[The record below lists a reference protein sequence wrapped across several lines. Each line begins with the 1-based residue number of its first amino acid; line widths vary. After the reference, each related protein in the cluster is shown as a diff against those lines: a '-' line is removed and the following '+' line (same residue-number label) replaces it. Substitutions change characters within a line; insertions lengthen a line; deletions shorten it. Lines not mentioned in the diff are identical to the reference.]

1 MNRFTGFSCLGGMLS
16 VWRRDKVGPDGV
28 TMFGRVI
35 VLAAVVV
42 ALALL
47 GSSFLLNGLPAPA
60 PVSAAGATGA
70 VAAEAPSPEPPQRE
84 SSGYREALLEADQRG
99 QYAAG
104 VLLNGVPVTM
114 LIDTG
119 ATEVCVS
126 ASTARRLGLS
136 PSGGRQRLIQ
146 TANGQSTASPTILRS
161 LSLDGLYMNDVEALI
176 LAPEAGEVNLLGES
190 FLKRLM
196 SVEQRNGA
204 LVLRQ

>member
-1 MNRFTGFSCLGGMLS
+1 
-16 VWRRDKVGPDGV
+16 
-28 TMFGRVI
+28 MFGRVI

-47 GSSFLLNGLPAPA
+47 GSSFLLNRLPAPA
-60 PVSAAGATGA
+60 PVSAAGATAGA

-104 VLLNGVPVTM
+104 VLVNGVPVPM

-119 ATEVCVS
+119 ASHVCVF

-136 PSGGRQRLIQ
+136 PSGGRKRVMQ
-146 TANGQSTASPTILRS
+146 TANGQSTASPTVLRS
-161 LSLDGLYMNDVEALI
+161 VSLGGLYLNDVEALI

-190 FLKRLM
+190 FLKRLV
-196 SVEQRNGA
+196 SVEQRNGT

>member
-1 MNRFTGFSCLGGMLS
+1 
-16 VWRRDKVGPDGV
+16 
-28 TMFGRVI
+28 MFGRVI

-47 GSSFLLNGLPAPA
+47 GSSFLLNRLPAPA

-104 VLLNGVPVTM
+104 VLVNGAPVRM

-119 ATEVCVS
+119 ASDVCIS

-136 PSGGRQRLIQ
+136 PSGGPKRVMQ
-146 TANGQSTASPTILRS
+146 TANGQSTALPTVLRS
-161 LSLDGLYMNDVEALI
+161 VSLGGLYVSDVEALI
-176 LAPEAGEVNLLGES
+176 LTPDAGEVNLLGES
-190 FLKRLM
+190 FLKRLV
-196 SVEQRNGA
+196 SVEQRNGT

>member
-1 MNRFTGFSCLGGMLS
+1 
-16 VWRRDKVGPDGV
+16 
-28 TMFGRVI
+28 MFGRI
-35 VLAAVVV
+35 IFLAALGV

-47 GSSFLLNGLPAPA
+47 GSSLLLNRLPEAASASAPA
-60 PVSAAGATGA
+60 DATRG
-70 VAAEAPSPEPPQRE
+70 VTAEAPTPEPPRRE

-99 QYAAG
+99 QYAADASI
-104 VLLNGVPVTM
+104 NGAPVRM

-126 ASTARRLGLS
+126 ALTAKRLGLS
-136 PSGGRQRLIQ
+136 PSGGRKRLIQ

-161 LSLDGLYMNDVEALI
+161 VSLDGLYMKDVEALI
-176 LAPEAGEVNLLGES
+176 LAPEAGEVNLLGAS
-190 FLKRLM
+190 FLKRLV

>member
-1 MNRFTGFSCLGGMLS
+1 
-16 VWRRDKVGPDGV
+16 
-28 TMFGRVI
+28 MFGRVI

-47 GSSFLLNGLPAPA
+47 GSSFLLNRLPEPAPA
-60 PVSAAGATGA
+60 SAAGATG
-70 VAAEAPSPEPPQRE
+70 AAEAPSPEPPRRQ

-99 QYAAG
+99 QYAAE
-104 VLLNGVPVTM
+104 VSVNGSRVRM

-119 ATEVCVS
+119 ATQVCVS

-136 PSGGRQRLIQ
+136 PSGGRTLLIQ
-146 TANGQSTASPTILRS
+146 TANGQSTASPTMLRS

-196 SVEQRNGA
+196 SVEQRNGM
-204 LVLRQ
+204 LLLRQ

>member
-1 MNRFTGFSCLGGMLS
+1 
-16 VWRRDKVGPDGV
+16 
-28 TMFGRVI
+28 MFGRVI

-47 GSSFLLNGLPAPA
+47 GSSFLLNRLPEPAPA
-60 PVSAAGATGA
+60 SAAGATGA
-70 VAAEAPSPEPPQRE
+70 IAADTPSPEPPRRQ

-99 QYAAG
+99 QYAAE
-104 VLLNGVPVTM
+104 VSVNGSPVRM

-119 ATEVCVS
+119 ATQVCVS
-126 ASTARRLGLS
+126 ASTARRLALS
-136 PSGGRQRLIQ
+136 PSGGRKLLIQ

-161 LSLDGLYMNDVEALI
+161 VSLDGLYMNDVEALI

-190 FLKRLM
+190 FLKRLV
-196 SVEQRNGA
+196 SVEQGNGA